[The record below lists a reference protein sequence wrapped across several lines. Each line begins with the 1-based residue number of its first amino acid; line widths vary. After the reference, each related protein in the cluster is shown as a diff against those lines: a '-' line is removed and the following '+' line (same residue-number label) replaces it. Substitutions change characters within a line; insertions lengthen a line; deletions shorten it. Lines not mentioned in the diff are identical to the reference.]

1 MTAIL
6 YVVDDQWG
14 SHVSAEVVMGIC
26 REPEVAVHQGHEG
39 QGLLVGRQLQF
50 LQESRNAHGYITRL
64 PSQAAA
70 DSLGRYTVRRYSC
83 STQWKMHDPTGKLI
97 LLTVT
102 APLHL

>member
-14 SHVSAEVVMGIC
+14 SHVGAEVVVGVC
-26 REPEVAVHQGHEG
+26 REPEIAVHQGHEG
-39 QGLLVGRQLQF
+39 QGLLVGRELQL
-50 LQESRNAHGYITRL
+50 LQEGRNARGYITRW
-64 PSQAAA
+64 PPQAAA

-83 STQWKMHDPTGKLI
+83 LTQWRMHEPIGKLP

-102 APLHL
+102 APLPL

>member
-26 REPEVAVHQGHEG
+26 REPEVAGPPG
-39 QGLLVGRQLQF
+39 TRRTRPLVGRQLQF

-64 PSQAAA
+64 PSQQLTLWA
-70 DSLGRYTVRRYSC
+70 G
-83 STQWKMHDPTGKLI
+83 TQ
-97 LLTVT
+97 
-102 APLHL
+102 